1 MATASE
7 PERLPLLP
15 RTVFSEERRMSDRK
29 NAKSRRTI
37 PEGTEREFRKANRS
51 LGFTLIELLVV
62 MVIIGLLGALVVPRL
77 FKNVGKSKIT
87 ATKAQIAAFETALGA
102 YKLDVGTFPS
112 TEEGLQALRTKPASA
127 NHWDGPYLPKE
138 IPVDPW
144 GNPYVYK
151 FPGEHGDEPDIIS
164 YGLDGRE
171 GGENESADVLSWK

>member
-1 MATASE
+1 
-7 PERLPLLP
+7 
-15 RTVFSEERRMSDRK
+15 MSDHNNFENHR
-29 NAKSRRTI
+29 AVLVPDRRSA
-37 PEGTEREFRKANRS
+37 GTMVSKARAQANTGNPKPLETGSNS

-87 ATKAQIAAFETALGA
+87 AAKAQIAAFETALGA

-112 TEEGLQALRTKPASA
+112 TEEGLQALRTKPAAA

-171 GGENESADVLSWK
+171 GGENENADVLSWK